1 MVSTI
6 NVQQIEIKKKKKKT
20 LSDFLGEKTIPVRYK
35 VIITETTMVSLDG
48 FSWTPAEVDL

>member
-6 NVQQIEIKKKKKKT
+6 NVQQIEIILKKT

-35 VIITETTMVSLDG
+35 VIITETTMVSVDG
-48 FSWTPAEVDL
+48 FS